1 MSGSAVRQRR
11 ARRVRDLARAYRSAG
26 YQVTVNPPESELPTF
41 LHDFQPDLVAISD
54 EESVV
59 VEVKSQA
66 DLVAAEDIPQL
77 ASLVNAQPKWRFEL
91 VVTST
96 DNPNQVVEADV
107 VWERLSA
114 THRLTGQ
121 HQFEAAF
128 LLLWSATEAVLRIIA
143 ARERVNVERLSPAE
157 MVKQLASLGV
167 LGRDDQRILQR
178 GADVRNRLV
187 HGYTSATVDS
197 ALVEKIGDV
206 TERLLEDGTADET
219 TSDQD

>member
-1 MSGSAVRQRR
+1 
-11 ARRVRDLARAYRSAG
+11 
-26 YQVTVNPPESELPTF
+26 LPAF
-41 LHDFQPDLVAISD
+41 LHDFQPDLIAIND
-54 EESVV
+54 DESVV

-96 DNPNQVVEADV
+96 DNPAQVVEVDV

-114 THRLTGQ
+114 THQLTGQ
-121 HQFEAAF
+121 QQFEAAF

-178 GADVRNRLV
+178 GADVRNTLV

-197 ALVEKIGDV
+197 ALVEKISDV
-206 TERLLEDGTADET
+206 TERLLEDATADEP
-219 TSDQD
+219 TSGQD